1 MSQFPKIKVDFV
13 IEGKNLDIEKL
24 TKTINIFPTR
34 TRNIDDWPE
43 TVKNSPEIPEE
54 LQPRYVWCIS
64 QEENLCR
71 QVEIPITIIIAQ
83 IN

>member
-1 MSQFPKIKVDFV
+1 M
-13 IEGKNLDIEKL
+13 
-24 TKTINIFPTR
+24 INIFPTR

-71 QVEIPITIIIAQ
+71 QVEIPITQNNSPDKWKRAGNI
-83 IN
+83 